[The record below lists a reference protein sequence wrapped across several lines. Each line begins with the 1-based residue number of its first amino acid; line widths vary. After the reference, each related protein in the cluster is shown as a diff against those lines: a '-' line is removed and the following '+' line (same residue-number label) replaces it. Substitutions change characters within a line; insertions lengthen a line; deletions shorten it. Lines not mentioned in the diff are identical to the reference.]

1 MNIPNARKW
10 LLLLA
15 LMFIACIAAIQVQ
28 AFSMPIASP
37 TTAAPAID
45 ITALADRTKWLQINA
60 SPYYISDQVN
70 LLCAAPIRVG
80 VEEGR
85 RQNPHAET
93 AITVFTNK
101 VGYDAMVSPKS
112 KKFPVGSMIVKK
124 KIEPK
129 SHRDTALLHTVMIK
143 REPGYNLKAGDWEF
157 AVVSGDGKQVQ
168 SRGKLANCM
177 GCHLPQRSKD
187 YVFRTYLRQ

>member
-10 LLLLA
+10 RSFLVLIL
-15 LMFIACIAAIQVQ
+15 IACTVAIQ
-28 AFSMPIASP
+28 AHALYKPIASP
-37 TTAAPAID
+37 ITAAPAID
-45 ITALADRTKWLQINA
+45 ITSLADPTKWIQINA

-70 LLCAAPIRVG
+70 LLCAAPIKVG

-101 VGYDAMVSPKS
+101 VSYDAMVSPKS

-124 KIEPK
+124 
-129 SHRDTALLHTVMIK
+129 R
-143 REPGYNLKAGDWEF
+143 
-157 AVVSGDGKQVQ
+157 
-168 SRGKLANCM
+168 
-177 GCHLPQRSKD
+177 
-187 YVFRTYLRQ
+187 